1 MDTRD
6 WRENLAAAFHTLGSA
21 QLISGSGQAD
31 ALARAVRELMVD
43 PLEVD
48 WLKVHPQLDGITR
61 EAGQYTV
68 SMSLREA
75 PQ

>member
-1 MDTRD
+1 VDAGD
-6 WRENLAAAFHTLGSA
+6 WREDLAAALNTWGSA
-21 QLISGSGQAD
+21 QLVSGSGHAD
-31 ALARAVRELMVD
+31 PLARAVRELMVD
-43 PLEVD
+43 PLEID

>member
-1 MDTRD
+1 
-6 WRENLAAAFHTLGSA
+6 
-21 QLISGSGQAD
+21 
-31 ALARAVRELMVD
+31 MVD
-43 PLEVD
+43 PLEVG